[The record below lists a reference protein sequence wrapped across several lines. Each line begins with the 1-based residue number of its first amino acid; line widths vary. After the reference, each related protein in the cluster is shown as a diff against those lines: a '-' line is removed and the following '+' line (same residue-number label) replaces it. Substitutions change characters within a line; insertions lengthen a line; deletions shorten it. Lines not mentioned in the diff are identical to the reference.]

1 MIRKGTFNEIRFLSS
16 FHHPHIIKYYDSFF
30 EHDKLYIVM
39 EYASGGDLGKLIK
52 KNHALKRSFD
62 ENYIWSYFIQIL
74 LGINALHRKSVIH
87 RV

>member
-1 MIRKGTFNEIRFLSS
+1 
-16 FHHPHIIKYYDSFF
+16 
-30 EHDKLYIVM
+30 M